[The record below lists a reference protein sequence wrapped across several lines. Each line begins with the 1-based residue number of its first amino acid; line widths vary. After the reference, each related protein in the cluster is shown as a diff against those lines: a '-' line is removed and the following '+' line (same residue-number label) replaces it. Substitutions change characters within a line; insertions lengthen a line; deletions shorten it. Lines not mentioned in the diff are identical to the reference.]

1 MHKLAHETTLEIVT
15 NNIHCAQACST
26 ISSFWY
32 NPCAYIHAKFNNL
45 GGTVKQFRRLA
56 CVLIVSGSEALRKK
70 DNSFKAQTALKLNR
84 AR

>member
-1 MHKLAHETTLEIVT
+1 MKPPLKLSRTTYIALELAQGSALFGTIPAHTSMP
-15 NNIHCAQACST
+15 N
-26 ISSFWY
+26 
-32 NPCAYIHAKFNNL
+32 FNNL